1 MNVSYLSILNALFGL
16 FILWQVSLIYH
27 FKQLKLE
34 ALIRIEDI
42 NKYKT
47 NITYSIGLCI
57 ILILTGYYSNTS
69 LFIGN
74 SLLLLFLSAHLVI
87 SFFIIQ
93 YKSLIR
99 DLNYIDDL
107 RKSGKTHI
115 SNEILIKCYNK
126 LYKFLL
132 GLYTNYITHKGQIEV
147 KDGKEVLVFPESAR
161 SYLFDRFEQAVSE
174 SDLEDKLKVAADRK
188 RIEEDFIQKKKYLNS

>member
-47 NITYSIGLCI
+47 NITYSTGLCI

-74 SLLLLFLSAHLVI
+74 GLLLLFLLAHLVI

-107 RKSGKTHI
+107 RKSGKTRI
-115 SNEILIKCYNK
+115 SNEILLKCYNR
-126 LYKFLL
+126 LYKYLL
-132 GLYTNYITHKGQIEV
+132 GLYTNYITHKGQVEV

-161 SYLFDRFEQAVSE
+161 SYLFDRFEQAVFE

-188 RIEEDFIQKKKYLNS
+188 KIEEDFIRKKKYLNS